1 MATIDLPNNILE
13 ALSTVLQQLQQSLPE
28 VKQAPDFS
36 AIAFKWEN
44 SELKATMRAKEMD
57 KLTVIRG
64 LQAAIKQIEVDERK
78 ELDDAQVLAV
88 IEKQIKQ
95 RKESIKAFE
104 GAGREDLASKEQAEL
119 EVLSQ
124 FLPEAM
130 TEEELD
136 SMIAQTIAAQEATS
150 MKDMGKVMNSLRP
163 LIAGRA
169 DPSQVSAK
177 IKAKLA

>member
-1 MATIDLPNNILE
+1 MTTLKSQI
-13 ALSTVLQQLQQSLPE
+13 TE
-28 VKQAPDFS
+28 V
-36 AIAFKWEN
+36 
-44 SELKATMRAKEMD
+44 LKATMRAKEMS
-57 KLTVIRG
+57 KLTVIRS
-64 LQAAIKQIEVDERK
+64 LQAAIKQIEVDNRK

-95 RKESIKAFE
+95 RKESIKAFL
-104 GAGREDLASKEQAEL
+104 GANRDDLASKEQAEL
-119 EVLSQ
+119 EILSQ

-136 SMIAQTIAAQEATS
+136 SIIAQTIIAQEATS

-169 DPSQVSAK
+169 DPSLVSSK

>member
-1 MATIDLPNNILE
+1 MTTLKSQI
-13 ALSTVLQQLQQSLPE
+13 TE
-28 VKQAPDFS
+28 V
-36 AIAFKWEN
+36 
-44 SELKATMRAKEMD
+44 LKATMRAKEMS

-64 LQAAIKQIEVDERK
+64 LQAAIKQIEIDERI
-78 ELDDAQVLAV
+78 ELDDTQVLAV

-95 RKESIKAFE
+95 RKESVKAFE
-104 GAGREDLASKEQAEL
+104 GAGRDDLASKEQAEL
-119 EVLSQ
+119 EILSQ

-130 TEEELD
+130 TEEALD
-136 SMIAQTIAAQEATS
+136 SIIAQAITAQEATS

-169 DPSQVSAK
+169 DPAQVSAK

>member
-1 MATIDLPNNILE
+1 MTTLKSQITE
-13 ALSTVLQQLQQSLPE
+13 VLK
-28 VKQAPDFS
+28 V
-36 AIAFKWEN
+36 
-44 SELKATMRAKEMD
+44 TMRAKEMD

-64 LQAAIKQIEVDERK
+64 LQAAIKQIEVDERV
-78 ELDDAQVLAV
+78 ELDDSRVLAV

-104 GAGREDLASKEQAEL
+104 GANRQDLASKEQAEV
-119 EVLSQ
+119 EIISQ
-124 FLPEAM
+124 FLPAAM

>member
-1 MATIDLPNNILE
+1 MTTLKDQITD
-13 ALSTVLQQLQQSLPE
+13 V
-28 VKQAPDFS
+28 
-36 AIAFKWEN
+36 
-44 SELKATMRAKEMD
+44 LKATMRAKEMS

-104 GAGREDLASKEQAEL
+104 GANRQDLASKEQAEV
-119 EVLSQ
+119 EILSQ
-124 FLPEAM
+124 FLPAAM

-136 SMIAQTIAAQEATS
+136 SVIEQTILAQQATS
-150 MKDMGKVMNSLRP
+150 IKDMGKVMNSLRP
-163 LIAGRA
+163 IIAGRA
-169 DPSQVSAK
+169 DPALVSAK

>member
-1 MATIDLPNNILE
+1 MTTLKNQI
-13 ALSTVLQQLQQSLPE
+13 TE
-28 VKQAPDFS
+28 V
-36 AIAFKWEN
+36 
-44 SELKATMRAKEMD
+44 LKAAMRAKEMD
-57 KLTVIRG
+57 KLTVIRS
-64 LQAAIKQIEVDERK
+64 LQAAIKQIEVDERI
-78 ELDDAQVLAV
+78 ELDDKQVLAV

-95 RKESIKAFE
+95 RKESVKAFL
-104 GAGREDLASKEQAEL
+104 GANRDDLASKEQAEI

-136 SMIAQTIAAQEATS
+136 SIIAQTITAQEATS

-169 DPSQVSAK
+169 DPAQVSAK
-177 IKAKLA
+177 IKAKLS

>member
-1 MATIDLPNNILE
+1 MTTLKDQITD
-13 ALSTVLQQLQQSLPE
+13 VL
-28 VKQAPDFS
+28 K
-36 AIAFKWEN
+36 N
-44 SELKATMRAKEMD
+44 SMRAKDMATV
-57 KLTVIRG
+57 TVIRG
-64 LQAAIKQIEVDERK
+64 VQAAIKQIEVDERI

-95 RKESIKAFE
+95 RKESIKAFS
-104 GAGREDLASKEQAEL
+104 GAGRDDLASKEQAEV
-119 EVLSQ
+119 EVISQ
-124 FLPEAM
+124 FLPAAM

-136 SMIAQTIAAQEATS
+136 SIIEQTIAAQEATS

>member
-1 MATIDLPNNILE
+1 MTTLKDQI
-13 ALSTVLQQLQQSLPE
+13 TE
-28 VKQAPDFS
+28 V
-36 AIAFKWEN
+36 
-44 SELKATMRAKEMD
+44 LKATMRAKEMS

-64 LQAAIKQIEVDERK
+64 LQAAIKQIEVDERI
-78 ELDDAQVLAV
+78 ELGDTQVLAV

-104 GAGREDLASKEQAEL
+104 GAGREDLASKEQAEV
-119 EVLSQ
+119 EILSQ

-136 SMIAQTIAAQEATS
+136 SIIAQTITAQEATS

-169 DPSQVSAK
+169 DPAQVSAK

>member
-1 MATIDLPNNILE
+1 MTTLKSQI
-13 ALSTVLQQLQQSLPE
+13 TE
-28 VKQAPDFS
+28 V
-36 AIAFKWEN
+36 
-44 SELKATMRAKEMD
+44 LKATMRAKEMY

-64 LQAAIKQIEVDERK
+64 LQAAIKQIEVDERI
-78 ELDDAQVLAV
+78 ELGDAQVLAV

-95 RKESIKAFE
+95 RKESVKAFE
-104 GAGREDLASKEQAEL
+104 GANRQDLASKEQAEL
-119 EVLSQ
+119 EILSQ

-136 SMIAQTIAAQEATS
+136 SIIAQTITAQEATS

-169 DPSQVSAK
+169 DPAQVSAK
-177 IKAKLA
+177 IKSKLA

>member
-1 MATIDLPNNILE
+1 MTTLKDQITD
-13 ALSTVLQQLQQSLPE
+13 VLKS
-28 VKQAPDFS
+28 S
-36 AIAFKWEN
+36 
-44 SELKATMRAKEMD
+44 MRAKDMATV
-57 KLTVIRG
+57 TVIRG
-64 LQAAIKQIEVDERK
+64 VQAAIKQIEVDERI

-95 RKESIKAFE
+95 RKESIKAFS
-104 GAGREDLASKEQAEL
+104 GAGRDDLASKEQAEV
-119 EVLSQ
+119 EVISQ
-124 FLPEAM
+124 FLPAAM

-136 SMIAQTIAAQEATS
+136 SIIEQTIAAQEATS

-169 DPSQVSAK
+169 DPSLVSSK

>member
-1 MATIDLPNNILE
+1 MTTLKDQITD
-13 ALSTVLQQLQQSLPE
+13 VLKS
-28 VKQAPDFS
+28 S
-36 AIAFKWEN
+36 
-44 SELKATMRAKEMD
+44 MRAKDMATV
-57 KLTVIRG
+57 TVIRG
-64 LQAAIKQIEVDERK
+64 VQAAIKQIEVDERI

-95 RKESIKAFE
+95 RKESVKAFE
-104 GAGREDLASKEQAEL
+104 GAGREDLASKEQAEI

-136 SMIAQTIAAQEATS
+136 SMIAQTIEAQQATS

-169 DPSQVSAK
+169 DPAQVSAK
-177 IKAKLA
+177 IKAKLS